1 MQPRMLRASSAA
13 ASACLPTDDA
23 SMQAPTFLWLS
34 PLEAREATA
43 NRTLN
48 AINGVAHMSTYVR
61 LESCL
66 LLLRGRDH
74 RCHLV
79 NRKLVDVTDP
89 CQKPLGIGGGLD
101 LSDQYT
107 RQIRRQLQRRATR
120 NSVRR
125 NATRRRKAYNS
136 FRTSCKPPAAKVTPC
151 SSPLYR
157 AVLGRPCQ
165 QVNINRCS

>member
-23 SMQAPTFLWLS
+23 SMQAPTFLRLS

-48 AINGVAHMSTYVR
+48 DINGVAHASTHVR
-61 LESCL
+61 PESCL

-79 NRKLVDVTDP
+79 NRKLVEVTDP
-89 CQKPLGIGGGLD
+89 CQKPLGIGGGLN

-107 RQIRRQLQRRATR
+107 RQIRRQLQRRAMR
-120 NSVRR
+120 DSVRLTQH
-125 NATRRRKAYNS
+125 AAGKLFVTRSELHASHRQQKSRR
-136 FRTSCKPPAAKVTPC
+136 V
-151 SSPLYR
+151 
-157 AVLGRPCQ
+157 VRPY
-165 QVNINRCS
+165 IARY